1 PQPGVFRQFVPESLA
16 KIRRRQEEL
25 SFLGQALG
33 AHHASAFPNSATPLA
48 AAEAGNA
55 TAGLGPQQQHQ
66 QHPHQP
72 GSSEERRPN
81 AKLEAGMKLP
91 PSMSD
96 IFPVKKLSG
105 IPLEDIDEFYADK
118 MTFVVIAKDKT
129 IFRFS
134 ATNALFVLSPFNPVR
149 RGAIFV
155 LTHPAF
161 SLLVL
166 LAIICNCVFMARN
179 SSSEIVEYTFT
190 AIYTTEATI
199 KAVSRGLILS
209 EFTYLRD
216 AWNWLDFIVIGLA
229 YLMFFIPTLGNLSAL
244 RSLRVLRAL
253 KTVTTVPGLKT
264 IVGALMEAVKR
275 LRDVG
280 ILTIFVLSI
289 FALIGLQ
296 MYKGTLLQKCVL
308 EFNFTAALEARGYNE
323 SVMDAG
329 TLEQIKEQELDL
341 HGNNRSN
348 WHPDMLICSYSSLGQ
363 PCPQGYQCFT
373 TDEANPNF
381 GYTKF
386 DNFGWAMLCAFRLMT
401 QDYWENL
408 YQIVIRANGTPH
420 FFFFVLVIML
430 GSFFLMNVI
439 LAIVAM
445 AYDEVRMQDIL
456 DEEAEVAARKEED
469 ERREAEADAEAE
481 AAAEPMLQSPTS
493 LSLGN
498 LQEAGAASSCSHCA
512 PQEAVFPFVDDSNA
526 QTPDAAATAAALMS
540 PMRTPLARRAAE
552 KLLKYDI
559 ICNAPSTEK
568 EKVYDDRDNVITAD
582 DKNADCD
589 KCRCHHAD
597 SMPED
602 IEAVA
607 VAAAHEDA
615 PKEKKFQYWKRVM
628 LEKLCYSWECCYCW
642 KVVEKYVNLFIL
654 DPFVELFITICILVN
669 TLFMALDVPANSQ
682 SFKEFLSHA
691 NLFFT
696 ATFAIEAF
704 SKLIGMRPAVY
715 FLDGWNIFDFS
726 IVLLSL
732 VELPLQNVQ
741 GLSILR
747 AFRLL
752 RVFKLA
758 KSWQTMNL
766 LFAIIARTMG
776 ALGNLVF
783 VLGIVIF
790 IFAVVGMQLF
800 GESYNAYKN
809 VTLYPEYNGYYPRW
823 NFVDFTHS
831 FMIVFR
837 VLCGEWIESMWD
849 CMRLNGFVCVP
860 FFLLTQVIAGL
871 VVLSL
876 FLALLL
882 SSFGSES
889 LQRREEEEEEVNKLQ
904 QAIDRINR
912 FIVWSKLKLKSL
924 GSRLFGGLKR
934 RLWARPVPDSDL
946 FEEENGV
953 DGEEGKADNGKGHRG
968 CMGGSNP
975 ELSLGSG
982 QSPLTRH
989 GALVIENFGLS
1000 GVNHLLLGERSQP
1013 ATDDPKAAV
1022 QITPP
1027 PPPEIPDFYKEPE
1040 VTEVEVLYWDTPEDC
1055 LPAKLAKLFAP
1066 CAARL
1071 CDSTAFGR
1079 FWWGLRCRA
1088 YRLVEHR
1095 YFETFII
1102 ALIAISSLTLTLEDV
1117 NLPRRPK
1124 LKLTLEYMDKCFTII
1139 FAFEMLVKWFAFGM
1153 KKYFS
1158 DAWCWLDFVIVN
1170 VAVISLVL
1178 NSLGGEAGQSMGAFK
1193 AMRTLR
1199 ALRPL
1204 RAVSRWEGMR
1214 VVVNALIQAIPSI
1227 FNVLLVCLV
1236 FWLIFSI
1243 MGVQLF
1249 GGQFFKCISKETGE
1263 RLLPEVVPDVESCER
1278 MRQAFD
1284 NVSWVNSRINFDN
1297 VLNGYLALFQ
1307 ISTYKGWTLVI
1318 ADAVDTT
1325 GVGKQPARDANTP
1338 MYFFFV
1344 LFIIF
1349 GSFFTLNLFIGV
1361 IIDNF
1366 NMQKKRAG
1374 GSLEMFMTDDQK
1386 KYYKAMKKMSSVSPQ
1401 KPIPKPK
1408 LKISKFFFVIT
1419 SNQKFDIV
1427 IMSFIML
1434 NTVVMCVEHHN
1445 QSASFSNAVNQ
1456 VNRFFIVLFTGE
1468 AVFKL
1473 LAQRWH
1479 YFKFAWN
1486 VFDFI
1491 IVVLSVLTWA
1501 MEDIMYVL
1509 PVPPTMIRVVRV
1521 FRVGRV
1527 LRLVKSARGI
1537 RTLLF
1542 SLFVSLPALFNIGI
1556 LLLMVMFIYSIVGLS
1571 FFSHVRHHN
1580 GIDQIFNFETFPSA
1594 MIVLFQMS
1602 TSAGWDGVLDGLMN
1616 EEPPMCNPNKKPHSD
1631 CGNYAIAVV
1640 FLISYLVISFLV
1652 IINMYIAVILENFS
1666 QATED
1671 VQEGLTQEDFDL
1683 FYEKWEKYDLKA
1695 RGFIQLRDVYILL
1708 DELDPPLQIPAPN
1721 KIKLASLCVPICEGD
1736 TVYCV
1741 DLLDALTKNFLGT
1754 GDEAEEALSEM
1765 RPAGKA
1771 KSERVVITNTAELQ
1785 RQVAAA
1791 RVILRYWRH
1800 WRREKIEIEEKD

>member
-1 PQPGVFRQFVPESLA
+1 PGVFRQFVPESLA

-55 TAGLGPQQQHQ
+55 TTGLGPPALPQQQQQQHA
-66 QHPHQP
+66 HQP

-91 PSMSD
+91 PSMS
-96 IFPVKKLSG
+96 IFFRG

-308 EFNFTAALEARGYNE
+308 EFNFTAALEARGFNE
-323 SVMDAG
+323 S
-329 TLEQIKEQELDL
+329 
-341 HGNNRSN
+341 
-348 WHPDMLICSYSSLGQ
+348 
-363 PCPQGYQCFT
+363 CFT

-607 VAAAHEDA
+607 
-615 PKEKKFQYWKRVM
+615 
-628 LEKLCYSWECCYCW
+628 
-642 KVVEKYVNLFIL
+642 
-654 DPFVELFITICILVN
+654 
-669 TLFMALDVPANSQ
+669 

-953 DGEEGKADNGKGHRG
+953 D
-968 CMGGSNP
+968 
-975 ELSLGSG
+975 
-982 QSPLTRH
+982 
-989 GALVIENFGLS
+989 
-1000 GVNHLLLGERSQP
+1000 GERSQP

-1527 LRLVKSARGI
+1527 LRLVNRGI

-1571 FFSHVRHHN
+1571 FFSH
-1580 GIDQIFNFETFPSA
+1580 
-1594 MIVLFQMS
+1594 
-1602 TSAGWDGVLDGLMN
+1602 
-1616 EEPPMCNPNKKPHSD
+1616 
-1631 CGNYAIAVV
+1631 
-1640 FLISYLVISFLV
+1640 
-1652 IINMYIAVILENFS
+1652 
-1666 QATED
+1666 
-1671 VQEGLTQEDFDL
+1671 EGLTQEDFDL

-1695 RGFIQLRDVYILL
+1695 RGFIQLRDVYTLL

-1754 GDEAEEALSEM
+1754 GDEAEEALSEI

-1800 WRREKIEIEEKD
+1800 WRREKIEIEEKH